1 LGILL
6 ADFHVYCGWFG
17 AMNEAPAGETLEK
30 KALGIIPESFES
42 MGVAVQA
49 IVGCLIMTGAIAI
62 VLFLATGK
70 W

>member
-1 LGILL
+1 MIAG
-6 ADFHVYCGWFG
+6 CKKT
-17 AMNEAPAGETLEK
+17 APTGETLEK

-49 IVGCLIMTGAIAI
+49 IVGCLIMIGAIAI
-62 VLFLATGK
+62 VLFLASGK